1 MVNTVHSYTKGL
13 PKPATPPTPI
23 PSNCLHLQTSLC
35 IKRHHK
41 NTGLFFNKQKAYQGI
56 HITIL
61 SQKCITR
68 RPTNRI
74 FHRIFC
80 SYILRCLSR
89 SAADIPVLGHG
100 CPVPCWMLSSPTG
113 TLDARSISF
122 SPPPKL

>member
-89 SAADIPVLGHG
+89 AAADIPVLGHG